1 MNMNI
6 ELLQTALNFGSED
19 IVIISSI
26 IEKMGEVILAEKNV
40 RDEGRVVG
48 KEYLLK
54 SENIVSILYDKDNG
68 YTVSIVPI
76 VSEPAVV
83 AEMQPEDKVLVTV
96 TMYRKDTGQWYDVF
110 NMWVDDYINLPTK
123 EEVEKECLRHY
134 YSANFI
140 FHVDNIDI
148 SRIYY

>member
-96 TMYRKDTGQWYDVF
+96 TMYRKDTGQWYGVF

-140 FHVDNIDI
+140 FHVANFDI
-148 SRIYY
+148 SRIYF

>member
-1 MNMNI
+1 MNI
-6 ELLQTALNFGSED
+6 ELLQTALNFGSDEPY
-19 IVIISSI
+19 IIKST
-26 IEKMGEVILAEKNV
+26 IEKMGEVVLNEKTIM
-40 RDEGRVVG
+40 DEGRVIG
-48 KEYLLK
+48 KEYLLL

-96 TMYRKDTGQWYDVF
+96 TMYRKDTGQWYGVF

>member
-1 MNMNI
+1 MNI
-6 ELLQTALNFGSED
+6 ELLKIALNFGIKDKST
-19 IVIISSI
+19 VIISSI
-26 IEKMGEVILAEKNV
+26 IEKIGEVILSD
-40 RDEGRVVG
+40 RDIIDEGRLIG
-48 KEYLLK
+48 KEYLLL
-54 SENIVSILYDKDNG
+54 SEKILSILYDKDNR

-96 TMYRKDTGQWYDVF
+96 TMYRKDTGKWYDVF
-110 NMWVDDYINLPTK
+110 NMWADDYINLPTK